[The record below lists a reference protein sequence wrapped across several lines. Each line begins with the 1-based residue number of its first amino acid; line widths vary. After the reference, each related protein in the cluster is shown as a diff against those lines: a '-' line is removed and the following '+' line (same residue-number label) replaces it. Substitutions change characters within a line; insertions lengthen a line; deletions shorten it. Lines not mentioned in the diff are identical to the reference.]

1 MRSAAARAVAGPTG
15 AAAVAGAAA
24 EAGAAAVVGAAAAAN
39 AAFLF
44 AAAAA
49 AAAAAG
55 CVTETGASC
64 TGLSSGR
71 AARADTCCSLG
82 KSSQGDAADERAVA
96 GRSRSRSGERF
107 VPAISGMNGETPC
120 AAIGGGSGYGC
131 ELLAAHS

>member
-1 MRSAAARAVAGPTG
+1 
-15 AAAVAGAAA
+15 
-24 EAGAAAVVGAAAAAN
+24 
-39 AAFLF
+39 
-44 AAAAA
+44 
-49 AAAAAG
+49 
-55 CVTETGASC
+55 
-64 TGLSSGR
+64 
-71 AARADTCCSLG
+71 LG